1 MNIGAW
7 LWAVFVSLDQMVNT
21 LTGPV
26 LNRWL
31 EPEFLF
37 GYPDETL
44 SSVLGK
50 NVRRRACRF
59 CTWVCALLQ
68 RLDPN
73 HCAKS
78 IEDDE
83 GNRDPSINK

>member
-1 MNIGAW
+1 MKLQPW
-7 LWAVFVSLDQMVNT
+7 LWGVLVSLDQLINT
-21 LTGPV
+21 VMGPV
-26 LNRWL
+26 LNWALR
-31 EPEFLF
+31 PKFRF

-50 NVRRRACRF
+50 NVRARACRF
-59 CTWVCALLQ
+59 CDWVCHLLH

-83 GNRDPSINK
+83 GNRYHK